1 MRSLGLVVGRNE
13 TWSFVRDLYDIWQ
26 DKYDVTVFEEQPV
39 RSPFFQERLKR
50 RQLEADLST
59 LLNTNDVVFFEW
71 ASELLTLASR
81 LPRRARIVT
90 RLHRYEMYQW
100 AESVQ
105 WDGVDDIILVS
116 KAKEREFLERFP
128 EQTGKTHVVVEA
140 IDLSR
145 FPYHHRPYSGTLGIL
160 CHLTP
165 RKRVYELILA
175 FHQMRQLG
183 IMETLRIGGGHQ
195 PLHADY
201 AFALVDL
208 VSRLGLD
215 DHVIFDGPISD
226 TAAWYQSVDVYVSNS
241 FSEGLQVAPIE
252 AMASG
257 CYTLVHGWAGA
268 DELAPPD
275 CLFMTEPEL
284 IARVD
289 AYAQLPAKDQEA
301 ATLRLRRIAVDRFDI
316 QQNEPVI
323 RAILEGGSP
332 AS

>member
-1 MRSLGLVVGRNE
+1 M
-13 TWSFVRDLYDIWQ
+13 
-26 DKYDVTVFEEQPV
+26 
-39 RSPFFQERLKR
+39 RSPFFQERLQR
-50 RQLEADLST
+50 RQLKAGLSA
-59 LLNTNDVVFFEW
+59 LLTNNDVVFFEW
-71 ASELLTLASR
+71 ASELLALASHI
-81 LPRRARIVT
+81 PRRARIVT

-100 AESVQ
+100 ADRVQ
-105 WDGVDDIILVS
+105 WDGVDAIILVS
-116 KAKEREFLERFP
+116 EAKEREFLKRFP
-128 EQTGKTHVVVEA
+128 EQRGKTHVVVEA
-140 IDLSR
+140 IDTAH
-145 FPYHHRPYSGTLGIL
+145 FPYHHRPFTGTLGIL

-183 IMETLRIGGGHQ
+183 IMETLRIGGGNQ

-215 DHVIFDGPISD
+215 DRVLFDGPISD
-226 TAAWYQSVDVYVSNS
+226 TAAWYRSVDIYVSNS

-257 CYTLVHGWAGA
+257 CYTLAHGWAGA
-268 DELAPPD
+268 DELVPAD
-275 CLFMTEPEL
+275 CLFITEPEL
-284 IARVD
+284 IARVERLRSASSAGQGTD
-289 AYAQLPAKDQEA
+289 
-301 ATLRLRRIAVDRFDI
+301 ATLRLRRVAEDRFDI
-316 QQNEPVI
+316 QQNEPAI